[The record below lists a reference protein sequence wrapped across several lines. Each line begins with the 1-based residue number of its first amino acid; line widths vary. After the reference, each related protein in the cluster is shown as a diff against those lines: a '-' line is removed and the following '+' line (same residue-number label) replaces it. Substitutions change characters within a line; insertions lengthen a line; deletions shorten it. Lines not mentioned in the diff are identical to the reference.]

1 MGADQQADL
10 LHFEDIEPGTVLRS
24 EPITVTREAIVA
36 FATAYDPQPCHLDEA
51 AGAASPLGG
60 LAASGWHT
68 TALGMR
74 LYFDAFI
81 GRIASMGS
89 PGVDEVRWTRPVR
102 PGDAL
107 HLVLTIGDKRLS
119 GSRPDRGFVATHLDL
134 RAAGETVMTQRNPVI
149 VQRRGVPQQGAAP
162 DRSAT
167 GMPAKDTPAKDTP
180 AMAHPEPDLM
190 LAGPYEE
197 VAVGHESLL
206 GTQLFTPEAITTF
219 AALYDPQYFHLD
231 AAAATRSHF
240 GGLIASGW
248 HTAAFWM
255 KHYVAAR
262 RRSGEART
270 AAGLPVAVGGPSPGF
285 TAMKWLRP
293 VRAGET
299 VTYRLAITGKRT
311 TRSGWGLITTAS
323 TGHAADGST
332 IFSFEGRLLWPAAGD
347 RQATAP

>member
-1 MGADQQADL
+1 MTADL

-74 LYFDAFI
+74 LYFDTFV
-81 GRIASMGS
+81 GRIASMGA

-107 HLVLTIGDKRLS
+107 HLVLTIGDKRPS
-119 GSRPDRGFVATHLDL
+119 GSRPDRGFVTTHLDL
-134 RAAGETVMTQRNPVI
+134 RDAAGETVMTQRNPVI
-149 VQRRGVPQQGAAP
+149 VQRRGMPQQGTGAAP
-162 DRSAT
+162 APSAT
-167 GMPAKDTPAKDTP
+167 DIPATP
-180 AMAHPEPDLM
+180 HPEADLM
-190 LAGPYEE
+190 LAGPYDE
-197 VAVGHESLL
+197 VAVGHEGLL
-206 GTQLFTPEAITTF
+206 GTQPFTPEAITAF

-248 HTAAFWM
+248 QTAAFWM

-262 RRSGEART
+262 QRSGEAR
-270 AAGLPVAVGGPSPGF
+270 AASGLPVAVGGPSPGF

-293 VRAGET
+293 VRAGEA
-299 VTYRLAITGKRT
+299 VTYRLAITGKRA
-311 TRSGWGLITTAS
+311 TRSGWGLITTTS
-323 TGHAADGST
+323 TGHAADGAT
-332 IFSFEGRLLWPAAGD
+332 IFSFEGRLLWPTAGD
-347 RQATAP
+347 G